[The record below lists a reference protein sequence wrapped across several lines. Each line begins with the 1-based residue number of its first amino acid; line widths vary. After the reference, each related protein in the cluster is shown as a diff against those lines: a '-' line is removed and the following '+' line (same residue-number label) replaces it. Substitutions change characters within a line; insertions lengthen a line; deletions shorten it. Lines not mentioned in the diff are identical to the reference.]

1 MHGEPLKGEAFLGL
15 LVDGLPL
22 PFGGLEEEA
31 DPLHLRVLPM
41 VHGVNQAQVSR
52 VDGDDGLLVQLP
64 GGTVGKGPGAA
75 GAEAAARGWR

>member
-1 MHGEPLKGEAFLGL
+1 
-15 LVDGLPL
+15 
-22 PFGGLEEEA
+22 
-31 DPLHLRVLPM
+31 M